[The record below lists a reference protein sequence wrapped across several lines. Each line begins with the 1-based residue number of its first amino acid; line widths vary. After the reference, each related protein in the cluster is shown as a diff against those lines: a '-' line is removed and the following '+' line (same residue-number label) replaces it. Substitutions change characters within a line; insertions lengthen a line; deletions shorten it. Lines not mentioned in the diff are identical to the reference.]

1 MVAFYVFGIIDLQDM
16 FPLIMEALKQNKK
29 CWICFFDC
37 TKVKRQF
44 YHYKSEEL
52 EQLFSEHDSVIVD
65 LFRPDDKA
73 EHEER
78 FNSFRSEIETIFVQN
93 LSPKKP
99 LWYPTVADRNVVHLA
114 FWDESKH
121 LTESRIPRNNILFSV
136 LKREEDRPYYKG
148 LANIKH
154 FGDLRLEN
162 LKYVPRNRRTTN
174 SCFIPETYLRTSSMS
189 KDQLKSETNFYNKLF
204 DRLLDSGYK
213 INWKKREKGYPK
225 QKWASPLDFADS
237 SKIENIVDKDLHL
250 PSSIF
255 SLSYNSNLCIVV
267 NDSFVYYDLIK
278 LNSNCVILTTANVR
292 KYKMD
297 EFFNDYKILDMTE
310 ESGWDRF
317 QSYLEAENKKEVQTP
332 TVAKEILKEC
342 L

>member
-16 FPLIMEALKQNKK
+16 FPLIMEALNKNKK

-37 TKVKRQF
+37 TAVKRQF
-44 YHYKSEEL
+44 YHYKREEL
-52 EQLFSEHDSVIVD
+52 EQLFSKYDNVIVD
-65 LFRPDDKA
+65 LFRPEDKSKY
-73 EHEER
+73 EWK
-78 FNSFRSEIETIFVQN
+78 FNFIKSEIDTIFIQN

-99 LWYPTVADRNVVHLA
+99 IWYPTTGGKNIVHLA

-121 LTESRIPRNNILFSV
+121 LAESRVPRENILFSV

-148 LANIKH
+148 FNNIRY

-162 LKYVPRNRRTTN
+162 LKYVPENQRTEN

-189 KDQLKSETNFYNKLF
+189 KEKLEEETNFYNKLF
-204 DRLLDSGYK
+204 DNLLDSGYK
-213 INWKKREKGYPK
+213 INWKKREKGFPK
-225 QKWASPLDFADS
+225 QKWASPLDFADA
-237 SKIENIVDKDLHL
+237 SKIDNIVDKDLHL

-255 SLSYNSNLCIVV
+255 SLAYNSNLCVVV

-278 LNSNCVILTTANVR
+278 LNSNCIILSTTNVR

-297 EFFNDYKILDMTE
+297 EFFNDYKVLDMTKE
-310 ESGWDRF
+310 VGWETF
-317 QSYLEAENKKEVQTP
+317 QGFLETKNKKEVQIP
-332 TVAKEILKEC
+332 SVAKDILKEC